1 MLNFDGVT
9 EEPNCVDSQE
19 STQFFK
25 NILLHSLLHSYYIAF
40 FFFRY
45 IPRTRIIIKHIIK

>member
-1 MLNFDGVT
+1 MGRPAT

-25 NILLHSLLHSYYIAF
+25 NISLHTFKENGCMFKKKIATSF
-40 FFFRY
+40 KIF
-45 IPRTRIIIKHIIK
+45 KK